1 MAIEKQADPFIM
13 DEPDE
18 DIMPSD
24 VEVEVAPPDLDD
36 EETLE
41 VEMED
46 GSVIV
51 DFAPGAIEKLN
62 AGHHDNLVDSIN
74 EADLTILAS
83 ELVAAFEADRMSRSD
98 WAEAYVKGLDL
109 LGMKIE
115 DRSQPWKGAAG
126 VYHPMMTDAVIRFQ
140 AQAMSEILPAA
151 GPARSK
157 IVGKVTNER
166 AEQGTRVVGELNYLT
181 TEVMPDYRDE
191 TEQMFFKLPLAGSA
205 FKKIYY
211 DPISELPSSDFVQA
225 EDFVVSYGASNLRK
239 CPRYT
244 HVMRRTIEEIIE
256 LQVAGFY
263 SGVDLPEPERDI
275 SDIEAKYQEIAGT
288 TDTYDSEDDRHT
300 LLEMHTTIELPES
313 YKGADGRACP
323 YVITIDKSS
332 LTILSIRRNWAE
344 KDPKKA
350 KLMHFVHYPYLPGM
364 GFYGTSLIQ
373 TMGGLTKTATSVM
386 RQLIDAG
393 TLANLPAGL
402 KARGLRIKGDNSPM
416 APGEFRDVDVPGGA
430 LRDAIMVLPY
440 KEPSQTLFALLG
452 NVVDEGRR
460 IGAVGD
466 LPASDVNAQ
475 APVGTTLALME
486 RELKVMSG
494 IQARLHAAMKDE
506 LRIIARIVHTDM
518 DDDYSYDVGEG
529 FSRREDFDGR
539 VDIIPVSDP
548 NAATMAQRIMQYQA
562 ALQLAEKAPQLYNMG
577 LLHKQMLNV
586 LGIQDAGDIITL
598 PEDIKPM
605 DPVTENMAILKQEPT
620 KAFAYQDH
628 EAHIM
633 THMAAM
639 EDPKIQQMVGQS
651 PFAQAIQTSMQAH
664 ITEHL
669 AMQYRKEIELQL
681 GVPMPGVDEQLPE
694 DVERE
699 LSRVVAQAAG
709 KLLRKDQAEAAA
721 AENAK
726 QQNDPLT
733 QIQLRELAL
742 KEREL
747 EHRIMKDM
755 KQLEIDAVTA
765 AATNRM
771 QHARISSD
779 AEREAARI
787 GVKVAEL
794 ETKDQEAAVRLALD
808 VAAAIKD
815 DMNDDTEYDSSKE
828 LPKDDG

>member
-1 MAIEKQADPFIM
+1 MAIEKQAEPFIM
-13 DEPDE
+13 EEPVDEVLPE
-18 DIMPSD
+18 DIDIAFEDMEGA
-24 VEVEVAPPDLDD
+24 VD
-36 EETLE
+36 ETTET
-41 VEMED
+41 EMED
-46 GSVIV
+46 GSVVI
-51 DFAPGAIEKLN
+51 DFAPGDLESAPV
-62 AGHHDNLVDSIN
+62 GHYDNLADAVDEN
-74 EADLTILAS
+74 DLALLAS
-83 ELVAAFEADRMSRSD
+83 DLVASFEADRESRRD
-98 WAEAYVKGLDL
+98 WAEAYVNGLDL

-115 DRSQPWKGAAG
+115 ERAKPWAGAAG

-140 AQAMSEILPAA
+140 AQAMSELLPAA

-157 IVGKVTNER
+157 IVGKLTNDRADQAER
-166 AEQGTRVVGELNYLT
+166 VIGELNYLT

-191 TEQMFFKLPLAGSA
+191 MEQMLFKLPLAGSA
-205 FKKIYY
+205 FKKVYF
-211 DPISELPSSDFVQA
+211 DPLTELPCAEFVQA
-225 EDFVVSYGASNLRK
+225 EDFVVAYGASNLRK

-244 HVMRRTIEEIIE
+244 HVIRRTPDEITD
-256 LQVAGFY
+256 LQAAGFY
-263 SGVDLPEPERDI
+263 AGVELPEPERDI
-275 SDIEAKYQEIAGT
+275 SDIEAKYNEMAGVT
-288 TDTYDSEDDRHT
+288 ETYDSGDNRHT
-300 LLEMHTTIELPES
+300 LLEMHVTIQLPES
-313 YKGADGRACP
+313 YEYGDGLTHP

-344 KDPKKA
+344 DDA
-350 KLMHFVHYPYLPGM
+350 KQAKRMHFVHYPYLPGM

-402 KARGLRIKGDNSPM
+402 KARGLRIKGDNTPL
-416 APGEFRDVDVPGGA
+416 APGEFRDVDVSGGTI
-430 LRDAIMVLPY
+430 RDSILPLPY

-466 LPASDVNAQ
+466 LPVGDVNAN

-486 RELKVMSG
+486 RALKVMSG

-506 LRIIARIVHTDM
+506 LRIIARIVKEDM
-518 DDDYSYDVGEG
+518 TGDYSYDVGEG
-529 FSRREDFDGR
+529 FSRDEDFDGR

-577 LLHKQMLNV
+577 MLHKQMLNV
-586 LGIQDAGDIITL
+586 LGIQDAGSIITL

-639 EDPKIQQMVGQS
+639 EDPKIQQLVGQS
-651 PFAQAIQTSMQAH
+651 PFAQAIHTAMQAH

-669 AMQYRKEIELQL
+669 ALQYRKEIEIQL
-681 GVPMPGVDEQLPE
+681 GTPLPGVEEILPE

-747 EHRIMKDM
+747 EHKINKDM
-755 KQLEIDAVTA
+755 KALDTEALIAKTKSSVDMV
-765 AATNRM
+765 
-771 QHARISSD
+771 RIGSD

-808 VAAAIKD
+808 VAAAIRDEGKAD
-815 DMNDDTEYDSSKE
+815 NNE
-828 LPKDDG
+828 

>member
-1 MAIEKQADPFIM
+1 MAIEKKAEPFIM
-13 DEPDE
+13 TEQDE
-18 DIMPSD
+18 DIRPSQIEIEIEQPEAD
-24 VEVEVAPPDLDD
+24 PDA
-36 EETLE
+36 ETLE
-41 VEMED
+41 VEMDD
-46 GSVIV
+46 GSVVI
-51 DFAPGAIEKLN
+51 DFAPGALDGPEEDT
-62 AGHHDNLVDSIN
+62 GHHANLVSSID
-74 EADLTILAS
+74 EQDLMMMAS
-83 ELVAAFEADRMSRSD
+83 ELVSAFEADRESRSD

-115 DRSQPWKGAAG
+115 DRTQPWAGAAG

-140 AQAMSEILPAA
+140 ASAMSELLPAA

-157 IVGKVTNER
+157 IVGKITNER
-166 AEQGTRVVGELNYLT
+166 AEQASRVVGELNYLT

-191 TEQMFFKLPLAGSA
+191 MEQMLFKLPLAGSA
-205 FKKIYY
+205 FKKIYF
-211 DPISELPSSDFVQA
+211 DPITQLPSSEFVPA
-225 EDFVVSYGASNLRK
+225 EDFVVAYGASNLRK

-244 HVMRRTIEEIIE
+244 HVIRRTIDEIIE

-263 SGVDLPEPERDI
+263 SGVDLPEPDREI
-275 SDIEAKYQEIAGT
+275 SDIEAKYNEIAGEE
-288 TDTYDSEDDRHT
+288 DTLDSHDERHT
-300 LLEMHTTIELPES
+300 LLEMHVTMELPES
-313 YKGADGRACP
+313 YPDADGFACP
-323 YVITIDKSS
+323 YVVTIDKSS
-332 LTILSIRRNWAE
+332 LTILSIRRNWSETDA
-344 KDPKKA
+344 KKT

-416 APGEFRDVDVPGGA
+416 QPGEFRDVDVPGGTIKDSIA
-430 LRDAIMVLPY
+430 FLPY

-466 LPASDVNAQ
+466 LPAGAGDAS

-506 LRIIARIVHTDM
+506 LRILARIVATDM
-518 DDDYSYDVGEG
+518 DEDYSYDVGEG

-586 LGIQDAGDIITL
+586 LGIQDAGDIIKL

-605 DPVTENMAILKQEPT
+605 DPVTENMAMLKQEPT

-639 EDPKIQQMVGQS
+639 QDPKIQQMVGQS

-664 ITEHL
+664 LTEHL
-669 AMQYRKEIELQL
+669 ALQYRKEIELQL
-681 GVPMPGVDEQLPE
+681 GVPMPGIEENLPE
-694 DVERE
+694 EVERE

-733 QIQLRELAL
+733 QIQMRELAL

-747 EHRIMKDM
+747 DHKINKDM

-771 QHARISSD
+771 QLERISTDS
-779 AEREAARI
+779 EREAARI

-794 ETKDQEAAVRLALD
+794 ESKEQSEAVRLALEVAGTLKD
-808 VAAAIKD
+808 VDVTASNQENP
-815 DMNDDTEYDSSKE
+815 NDE
-828 LPKDDG
+828 

>member
-18 DIMPSD
+18 DITPSD
-24 VEVEVAPPDLDD
+24 VEVEVAPPEMDD

-98 WAEAYVKGLDL
+98 WAEAYVNGLDL

-191 TEQMFFKLPLAGSA
+191 MEQMFFKLPLAGSA

-211 DPISELPSSDFVQA
+211 DPITELPSSDFVQA

-244 HVMRRTIEEIIE
+244 HVMRRTIEEIVE

-313 YKGADGRACP
+313 YEGADGRACP

-733 QIQLRELAL
+733 QIQMRELAL

-771 QHARISSD
+771 HHARISSD

-815 DMNDDTEYDSSKE
+815 DMNDDTEYDSNQE
-828 LPKDDG
+828 TPTDE

>member
-1 MAIEKQADPFIM
+1 MAIEKQAEPFIM
-13 DEPDE
+13 EEPVDEVLPKDIDIAFEDMEGNVDE
-18 DIMPSD
+18 TT
-24 VEVEVAPPDLDD
+24 
-36 EETLE
+36 ET
-41 VEMED
+41 EMED
-46 GSVIV
+46 GSVVI
-51 DFAPGAIEKLN
+51 DFAPGDLESAPV
-62 AGHHDNLVDSIN
+62 GHYDNLVDAVD
-74 EADLTILAS
+74 EDDLTLLAS
-83 ELVAAFEADRMSRSD
+83 DLVASFEADRESRRD
-98 WAEAYVKGLDL
+98 WAEAYVNGLDL

-115 DRSQPWKGAAG
+115 DRTKPWAGAAG

-140 AQAMSEILPAA
+140 AQAMSELLPAA

-157 IVGKVTNER
+157 IVGKLTNDRADQAER
-166 AEQGTRVVGELNYLT
+166 VIGELNYLT

-191 TEQMFFKLPLAGSA
+191 MEQMLFKLPLAGSA
-205 FKKIYY
+205 FKKVYF
-211 DPISELPSSDFVQA
+211 DPLTELPCAEFVQA

-244 HVMRRTIEEIIE
+244 HVIRRTPDEIID
-256 LQVAGFY
+256 LQAAGFY
-263 SGVDLPEPERDI
+263 AGVELPEPERDI
-275 SDIEAKYQEIAGT
+275 SDIEAKYNEMAGVT
-288 TDTYDSEDDRHT
+288 ETYDSGDNRHT
-300 LLEMHTTIELPES
+300 LLEMHVTIQLPES
-313 YKGADGRACP
+313 YEYGDGLTHP

-344 KDPKKA
+344 DDTKQA
-350 KLMHFVHYPYLPGM
+350 KRMHFVHYPYLPGM

-402 KARGLRIKGDNSPM
+402 KARGLRIKGDNTPL
-416 APGEFRDVDVPGGA
+416 APGEFRDVDVSGGTI
-430 LRDAIMVLPY
+430 RDSILPLPY

-466 LPASDVNAQ
+466 LPVGDVNAN

-486 RELKVMSG
+486 RALKVMSG

-506 LRIIARIVHTDM
+506 LRIIARIVKEDM
-518 DDDYSYDVGEG
+518 TGDYSYDVGEG
-529 FSRREDFDGR
+529 FSRAEDFDGR

-577 LLHKQMLNV
+577 MLHKQMLNV
-586 LGIQDAGDIITL
+586 LGIQDASSIITL

-639 EDPKIQQMVGQS
+639 EDPKIQQLVGQS
-651 PFAQAIQTSMQAH
+651 PFAQAIHTAMQAH

-669 AMQYRKEIELQL
+669 ALQYRKEIEIQL
-681 GVPMPGVDEQLPE
+681 GTPLPGVEEILPE

-733 QIQLRELAL
+733 QIQLRELDL

-747 EHRIMKDM
+747 EHKIMKDM
-755 KQLEIDAVTA
+755 KSLEVEALIAKTKSSVDMV
-765 AATNRM
+765 
-771 QHARISSD
+771 RIGSD

-808 VAAAIKD
+808 VAAAIRDEGKAD
-815 DMNDDTEYDSSKE
+815 NNE
-828 LPKDDG
+828 

>member
-1 MAIEKQADPFIM
+1 MAIEKQAEPFIM
-13 DEPDE
+13 EEPVDEVLPKDIDIAFEDMEGNVDE
-18 DIMPSD
+18 TT
-24 VEVEVAPPDLDD
+24 
-36 EETLE
+36 ET
-41 VEMED
+41 EMED
-46 GSVIV
+46 GSVVI
-51 DFAPGAIEKLN
+51 DFAPGDLESAPV
-62 AGHHDNLVDSIN
+62 GHYDNLVDAVDEN
-74 EADLTILAS
+74 DLTLLAS
-83 ELVAAFEADRMSRSD
+83 DLVAKFEADRESRSD
-98 WAEAYVKGLDL
+98 WAEAYVNGLDL

-115 DRSQPWKGAAG
+115 DRTKPWAGAAG

-140 AQAMSEILPAA
+140 AQAMSELLPAA

-157 IVGKVTNER
+157 IVGKLTNDRADQAER
-166 AEQGTRVVGELNYLT
+166 VIGELNYLT

-191 TEQMFFKLPLAGSA
+191 MEQMLFKLPLAGSA
-205 FKKIYY
+205 FKKVYF
-211 DPISELPSSDFVQA
+211 DPLTELPCAEFVQA

-244 HVMRRTIEEIIE
+244 HVIRRTPDEIID
-256 LQVAGFY
+256 LQAAGFY
-263 SGVDLPEPERDI
+263 AGVELPEPERDI
-275 SDIEAKYQEIAGT
+275 SDIEAKYNEMAGVT
-288 TDTYDSEDDRHT
+288 ETYDSGDNRHT
-300 LLEMHTTIELPES
+300 LLEMHVTIQLPES
-313 YKGADGRACP
+313 YEYGDGLTHP

-344 KDPKKA
+344 DDTKQA
-350 KLMHFVHYPYLPGM
+350 KRMHFVHYPYLPGM

-402 KARGLRIKGDNSPM
+402 KARGLRIKGDNTPL
-416 APGEFRDVDVPGGA
+416 APGEFRDVDVSGGTI
-430 LRDAIMVLPY
+430 RDSILPLPY

-466 LPASDVNAQ
+466 LPVGDVNAN

-486 RELKVMSG
+486 RALKVMSG

-506 LRIIARIVHTDM
+506 LRIIARIVKEDM
-518 DDDYSYDVGEG
+518 TGDYSYDVGEG
-529 FSRREDFDGR
+529 FSRAEDFDGR

-577 LLHKQMLNV
+577 MLHKQMLNV
-586 LGIQDAGDIITL
+586 LGIQDASSIITL

-639 EDPKIQQMVGQS
+639 EDPKIQQLVGQS
-651 PFAQAIQTSMQAH
+651 PFAQAIHTAMQAH

-669 AMQYRKEIELQL
+669 ALQYRKEIEIQL
-681 GVPMPGVDEQLPE
+681 GTPLPGVEEILPE

-733 QIQLRELAL
+733 QIQLRELDL

-747 EHRIMKDM
+747 EHKIMKDM
-755 KQLEIDAVTA
+755 KSLEVEALIAKTKSSVDMV
-765 AATNRM
+765 
-771 QHARISSD
+771 RIGSD

-808 VAAAIKD
+808 VAAAIRDEGKAD
-815 DMNDDTEYDSSKE
+815 NNE
-828 LPKDDG
+828 

>member
-1 MAIEKQADPFIM
+1 
-13 DEPDE
+13 
-18 DIMPSD
+18 
-24 VEVEVAPPDLDD
+24 
-36 EETLE
+36 
-41 VEMED
+41 
-46 GSVIV
+46 
-51 DFAPGAIEKLN
+51 
-62 AGHHDNLVDSIN
+62 
-74 EADLTILAS
+74 
-83 ELVAAFEADRMSRSD
+83 MSRSD

-166 AEQGTRVVGELNYLT
+166 AEQATRVVGELNYLT

-191 TEQMFFKLPLAGSA
+191 MEQMFFKLPLAGSA

-313 YKGADGRACP
+313 YEGADGRACP

-416 APGEFRDVDVPGGA
+416 QPGEFRDVDVPGGTIKDSIA
-430 LRDAIMVLPY
+430 FLPY

-742 KEREL
+742 KEKEL
-747 EHRIMKDM
+747 EHKIMKDM

-771 QHARISSD
+771 QLERIDSD

-787 GVKVAEL
+787 SVKVAEL
-794 ETKDQEAAVRLALD
+794 GTKERDQAIRLALE
-808 VAAAIKD
+808 VAKMLGD
-815 DMNDDTEYDSSKE
+815 GPNDSSQE
-828 LPKDDG
+828 TPTDE

>member
-1 MAIEKQADPFIM
+1 M
-13 DEPDE
+13 
-18 DIMPSD
+18 
-24 VEVEVAPPDLDD
+24 
-36 EETLE
+36 
-41 VEMED
+41 
-46 GSVIV
+46 
-51 DFAPGAIEKLN
+51 
-62 AGHHDNLVDSIN
+62 
-74 EADLTILAS
+74 
-83 ELVAAFEADRMSRSD
+83 
-98 WAEAYVKGLDL
+98 
-109 LGMKIE
+109 
-115 DRSQPWKGAAG
+115 
-126 VYHPMMTDAVIRFQ
+126 
-140 AQAMSEILPAA
+140 
-151 GPARSK
+151 
-157 IVGKVTNER
+157 
-166 AEQGTRVVGELNYLT
+166 
-181 TEVMPDYRDE
+181 
-191 TEQMFFKLPLAGSA
+191 AGSA
-205 FKKIYY
+205 FKKVYF
-211 DPISELPSSDFVQA
+211 DPLTELPCAEFVQA

-244 HVMRRTIEEIIE
+244 HVIRRTPDEIID
-256 LQVAGFY
+256 LQAAGFY
-263 SGVDLPEPERDI
+263 AGVELPEPERDI
-275 SDIEAKYQEIAGT
+275 SDIEAKYNEMAGVT
-288 TDTYDSEDDRHT
+288 ETYDSGDNRHT
-300 LLEMHTTIELPES
+300 LLEMHVTIQLPES
-313 YKGADGRACP
+313 YEYGDGLTHP

-344 KDPKKA
+344 DDTKQA
-350 KLMHFVHYPYLPGM
+350 KRMHFVHYPYLPGM

-402 KARGLRIKGDNSPM
+402 KARGLRIKGDNTPL
-416 APGEFRDVDVPGGA
+416 APGEFRDVDVSGGTI
-430 LRDAIMVLPY
+430 RDSILPLPY

-466 LPASDVNAQ
+466 LPVGDVNAN

-486 RELKVMSG
+486 RALKVMSG

-506 LRIIARIVHTDM
+506 LRIIARIVKEDM
-518 DDDYSYDVGEG
+518 TGDYSYDVGEG
-529 FSRREDFDGR
+529 FSRAEDFDGR

-577 LLHKQMLNV
+577 MLHKQMLNV
-586 LGIQDAGDIITL
+586 LGIQDASSIITL

-639 EDPKIQQMVGQS
+639 EDPKIQQLVGQS
-651 PFAQAIQTSMQAH
+651 PFAQAIHTAMQAH

-669 AMQYRKEIELQL
+669 ALQYRKEIEIQL
-681 GVPMPGVDEQLPE
+681 GTPLPGVEEILPE

-733 QIQLRELAL
+733 QIQLRELDL

-747 EHRIMKDM
+747 EHKIMKDM
-755 KQLEIDAVTA
+755 KSLEVEALIAKTKSSVDMV
-765 AATNRM
+765 
-771 QHARISSD
+771 RIGSD

-808 VAAAIKD
+808 VAAAIRDEGKAD
-815 DMNDDTEYDSSKE
+815 NNE
-828 LPKDDG
+828 